1 MRMSTLLIQSNLG
14 LEAGAL
20 EQGARDHY
28 GDHHHHEE
36 LKWLENL
43 SGVAFGRP

>member
-1 MRMSTLLIQSNLG
+1 MSTLLIQSNLG

-36 LKWLENL
+36 SKDIWEAL
-43 SGVAFGRP
+43 SSSSIN